1 MCSINISDSPG
12 TKRSYMPGEHQ
23 PLPWQTIQED
33 ATVKKPPAHHTSC
46 TLTCHCGLTTSF
58 TIILGGT
65 HTHCTAQ
72 LIKSCFIHLHLLNG
86 VHSLGG
92 VTTQMLTDT
101 EGRLVLSKRSDRP
114 QPSGARW
121 EQAWCC
127 QTFIFSGKAQIQN
140 FP

>member
-12 TKRSYMPGEHQ
+12 TKRFYLPGEHQ

-33 ATVKKPPAHHTSC
+33 GTVKKPPAPHTSC
-46 TLTCHCGLTTSF
+46 TLTCHCGSDHL
-58 TIILGGT
+58 IYNYPRVT

-72 LIKSCFIHLHLLNG
+72 LIKSCFIHLRLLNG

-92 VTTQMLTDT
+92 VTTQMLTDI
-101 EGRLVLSKRSDRP
+101 EGRLVQSKRSDR
-114 QPSGARW
+114 ARW

>member
-1 MCSINISDSPG
+1 MFNKYFRLSWNQ
-12 TKRSYMPGEHQ
+12 TV
-23 PLPWQTIQED
+23 LPARRTPASSWQTIQED
-33 ATVKKPPAHHTSC
+33 ATVKRPQLITAATRLPVTVA
-46 TLTCHCGLTTSF
+46 LTTAF
-58 TIILGGT
+58 TMILRGT

-92 VTTQMLTDT
+92 VTTQMLTDI

-114 QPSGARW
+114 QPRGARW